1 MAGGNAPDFRSR
13 TQHVLHADRGAR
25 AAREPCE
32 GCSAFLH
39 SGARLA
45 GIPQRAYNGPRTL
58 WREPHMS
65 NQNTR
70 WSETSDVI
78 PIFPTLVWK
87 IELEA
92 QLREAICAQALAALA
107 RMRRDL
113 PPLAPGTGWQSV
125 QSLHELDDFRDL
137 VSCVHRVVPGILRFL
152 RIGYDAYQVTACWA
166 TVLARG
172 AAHKIHQHPNNFLSG
187 VYYVRTHP
195 GADTINFHDPRNQT
209 GIIRPP
215 VVELTAE
222 NTDQVVVKVKDGTM
236 LVFPA
241 YLQHSVDASA
251 SEDERIS
258 ISFNIM
264 FSSFTENLSKPL
276 W

>member
-1 MAGGNAPDFRSR
+1 MGNENSR
-13 TQHVLHADRGAR
+13 
-25 AAREPCE
+25 
-32 GCSAFLH
+32 
-39 SGARLA
+39 
-45 GIPQRAYNGPRTL
+45 
-58 WREPHMS
+58 WREA
-65 NQNTR
+65 
-70 WSETSDVI
+70 SDVI
-78 PIFPTLVWK
+78 SIFPTLVWK
-87 IELEA
+87 VELEA
-92 QLREAICAQALAALA
+92 QLRQSICTHALAALA

-113 PPLAPGTGWQSV
+113 PPLAPGQGWQSV
-125 QSLHELDDFRDL
+125 QSLHELGDFRDFI
-137 VSCVHRVVPGILRFL
+137 SCVHRVVPGILRFL
-152 RIGYDAYQVTACWA
+152 RIGDDAYQVTACWA

-172 AAHKIHQHPNNFLSG
+172 AAHKMHQHPNNFLSG
-187 VYYVRTHP
+187 VYYVQTNP

-222 NTDQVVVKVKDGTM
+222 NTDQVVVRVQAGTM

-241 YLQHSVDASA
+241 YLQHSVDANA

-276 W
+276 WGAVAAPTRAGAQSSALRVS